1 MSGSSNVAGCL
12 LTVLLLAA
20 AVARAGD
27 DNKLVGTRAEEWEL
41 TGWLNSKPRTLKGQ
55 RGKVVLV
62 RWWTGDG
69 CPFCAAT
76 APALNEFHSRY
87 SPRGLVVVGVYH
99 HKGTGPLR
107 AEAVNR
113 SVRDLGFRFPV
124 AVDPGW
130 RTLKRWWLNGPDR
143 KWTSVTFLID
153 REGVIRHVHPGGSY
167 VKGDKA
173 YEAMRGKIEE
183 LLKEE

>member
-1 MSGSSNVAGCL
+1 MSSSSRVAGCL
-12 LTVLLLAA
+12 LPVLLW
-20 AVARAGD
+20 VAGVSHAGD
-27 DNKLVGTRAEEWEL
+27 DKLVGTRAAEWEL
-41 TGWLNSKPRTLKGQ
+41 TGWINSKPRTLKGQ

-69 CPFCAAT
+69 CPFYAAT

-99 HKGTGPLR
+99 HKGRGPLK
-107 AEAVNR
+107 AETVSQ
-113 SVRDLGFRFPV
+113 SVRDFGFRFPV
-124 AVDPGW
+124 VVDPGW
-130 RTLKRWWLNGPDR
+130 RTLKRWWLNGPER
-143 KWTSVTFLID
+143 RWTSVTFLID
-153 REGVIRHVHPGGSY
+153 RKGVIRHVHPGGSY

-173 YEAMRGKIEE
+173 YKALQGKIEE